1 MAKKVKMKVDG
12 PRRDKA
18 RGPRSKPSLE
28 VEDDPRQYAREIVNA
43 VLSDGL
49 MIFLAAMMLPIVLLP
64 TFFYLGPE
72 SWGVRDF
79 ISVANLVILAIFYVE
94 YYSKLYL
101 AKDRWAHFKNGW
113 HLVDLFVI
121 TLPLLE
127 LFPMLG
133 ITGTHSLL
141 LLRLLRLLRLFAVGG
156 RSVERR
162 GHGEETAESAALERS
177 TMEIRTV
184 DGALSNVK
192 GGLAL
197 EQVPSYLTDPKQTW
211 IDISGVTEV
220 DIKNLSKV
228 LDIQETLLESKLVEE
243 AYPRIDYLASQSLVF
258 LQAGHIEA
266 PSEGRK
272 YLSVKKHGLLVIC
285 AGQNILTI
293 SRQKAEA
300 FEMILESARKR
311 SKGDKA
317 LVVTVLYSVLDYV
330 IQRYHAVVH
339 EVERELIKLENMP
352 SDEKPKDFLARTFE
366 LKKEV
371 TRLGS
376 SLHHLKEVVGVITSK
391 RAPLEGFDS
400 SWEDVFDI
408 LLDEAGYLYETIENS
423 KENLMSII
431 ELHINMTSYQ
441 MNKVMRLIAVISSL
455 TLIPSI
461 IGGLLSMN
469 IIGMP
474 APVHLWQ
481 MVAMTLILMSTVG
494 WIFYKLGWLKY

>member
-12 PRRDKA
+12 PGRDKS
-18 RGPRSKPSLE
+18 RGPRSNPLKE
-28 VEDDPRQYAREIVNA
+28 REDDPRGNAREIVDA

-49 MIFLAAMMLPIVLLP
+49 MIFLAVMMLPIVLLP
-64 TFFYLGPE
+64 TFFDLGPE
-72 SWGVRDF
+72 SWGVKNF
-79 ISVANLVILAIFYVE
+79 INAANLVILGIFYFE

-121 TLPLLE
+121 TLPLIE
-127 LFPMLG
+127 LFPMIG

-141 LLRLLRLLRLFAVGG
+141 LLRLLRLLRLFAVSG
-156 RSVERR
+156 RSMERKT
-162 GHGEETAESAALERS
+162 HGEETMASAAPERS
-177 TMEIRTV
+177 TMAISTV
-184 DGALSNVK
+184 DGSLNNVK
-192 GGLAL
+192 SGLSL
-197 EQVPSYLTDPKQTW
+197 EDVPGYLKDPTQTW
-211 IDISGVTEV
+211 IDISGVSEV
-220 DIKNLSKV
+220 DIKDLSRV
-228 LDIQETLLESKLVEE
+228 LEIPETLLESKLVEE
-243 AYPRIDYLASQSLVF
+243 AYPRIDYMASQSLVF
-258 LQAGHIEA
+258 LQAGQIDT
-266 PSEGRK
+266 PTEGRK
-272 YLSVKKHGLLVIC
+272 YLTIRKHGLLVVC
-285 AGQNILTI
+285 AGQNILTL

-300 FEMILESARKR
+300 FERILENARTR
-311 SKGDKA
+311 SKGDKV

-330 IQRYHAVVH
+330 LQMYRSVVH
-339 EVERELIKLENMP
+339 EIERELIKLENIP
-352 SDEKPKDFLARTFE
+352 SDEKPRDFLARTFE

-391 RAPLEGFDS
+391 RAPLEGFDK

-441 MNKVMRLIAVISSL
+441 MNKVMRLIAVITSL

-469 IIGMP
+469 IIDMP

-481 MVAMTLILMSTVG
+481 MVAMTIIMMSTVG
-494 WIFYKLGWLKY
+494 WTFYKLGWLKY